1 MKKIRPIMFLDITRY
16 RKLIFAFF
24 ALAFVTSIYF
34 ISTLRFSFDF
44 EQYFPQGD
52 PDLIFFQDFIKN
64 FESDDNFL
72 LVGVKS
78 TSGTE
83 GVFQQDFL
91 QRFDSLTEKAVLLPY
106 VSNSQSLTNIKMPIK
121 SIFGISTAPILHVED
136 TAFYA
141 YDRARIL
148 QDERFVRN
156 LISEDGTCLVVLLK
170 TKEKL
175 KLDESEVLMQGLDS
189 LIKPMGFQEF
199 HYLGRANF
207 QKELVYMEKRE
218 VAVSTAIAAIL
229 VGIIMA
235 VLFRRWRTVVIALVS
250 IGLAMV
256 LFFGILGAWGRDIT
270 AIAAL
275 YPVLLVIIGTC
286 DVVHMLSKY
295 IDELR
300 RGHSQVEAMWLT
312 IKEIGLATLMTAIT
326 TAIGFATLVTTRIV
340 PIQEFGVNAAVSVL
354 VAYFTVLFFTTS
366 VLSYFKVDDL
376 ILLRENKN
384 SGFGY
389 IERFMGWIYNATKFK
404 ARQIA
409 LIALAT
415 LFISAYGISK
425 IGTNYTIAGNMPNR
439 MKVTEDFHFFE
450 KIFSGFRPL
459 EYAVFA
465 QNGHRTDDFEV
476 MQQIDKLETH
486 LRQQPAIRAVTSPTM
501 IYKSLNQMSNGNRAD
516 ALVLPTDSL
525 EYYDYQR
532 LAENLPKG
540 TANILTSKDGT
551 KSRIATRILDLGA
564 DSVMAVGAR
573 IDDWIL
579 KNTDPSVATFRR
591 TGTGYIIDKNAQ
603 YIQADLLEGIAWE
616 VGLIAILMGLMLRN
630 FRMIVIFLIPNL
642 FPMVFAGALVGYL
655 GVPLDAGV
663 SMIFTVVFGISIDD
677 TIHFLSSFN
686 INRGKG
692 QTVDEALKTTLL
704 ETGKPVCIATVILFF
719 GFLVM
724 IFSIHPPSVTIG
736 KLIAVTLIT
745 ALLSDLFINPLLLR
759 WWIKDKK
766 KDN

>member
-1 MKKIRPIMFLDITRY
+1 MFLDITKY
-16 RKLIFAFF
+16 RKLIFVFF
-24 ALAFVTSIYF
+24 AFAFAASIYF
-34 ISTLRFSFDF
+34 ITKLNFAFDF
-44 EQYFPQGD
+44 EQLFPQGD
-52 PDLIFFQDFIKN
+52 PDLAFYQDFIKD

-72 LVGVKS
+72 LIGVKNA
-78 TSGTE
+78 SGTE
-83 GVFQQDFL
+83 GVFEQDFL
-91 QRFDSLTEKAVLLPY
+91 RRFDTLTEKANDLPY
-106 VSNSQSLTNIKMPIK
+106 IINSQSLTNIKLPVK
-121 SIFGISTAPILHVED
+121 SIFGITTTPVIHVED
-136 TAFYA
+136 TSFYA
-141 YDRARIL
+141 YDRERL
-148 QDERFVRN
+148 LKDERFVHN
-156 LISEDGTCLVVLLK
+156 LISEDANSLVLLLK

-175 KLDESEVLMQGLDS
+175 KLDESEVIMQALDS
-189 LIKPMGFQEF
+189 LIKPMNFQEY

-218 VAVSTAIAAIL
+218 VAISTIIAAIL

-235 VLFRRWRTVVIALVS
+235 VLFRRWQTVVIALVS

-256 LFFGILGAWGRDIT
+256 LFFGVLGAWGRDIT

-300 RGHSQVEAMWLT
+300 RGHSQVDAMWLT
-312 IKEIGLATLMTAIT
+312 IKDIGLATLMTAVT
-326 TAIGFATLVTTRIV
+326 TAIGFATLTSVRII
-340 PIQEFGVNAAVSVL
+340 PIQEFGINAAVSVL
-354 VAYFTVLFFTTS
+354 VAYFTVLLFTTS
-366 VLSYFKVDDL
+366 VLSYFKADEL

-384 SGFGY
+384 SGFGH
-389 IERFMGWIYNATKFK
+389 IERFMGWIYTTTKYK
-404 ARQIA
+404 YRQIIVVSA
-409 LIALAT
+409 VLLLI
-415 LFISAYGISK
+415 SVYGISK
-425 IGTNYTIAGNMPNR
+425 VGTNYTIAGNMPNR

-465 QNGHRTDDFEV
+465 QNGHRTDDYVV
-476 MQQIDKLETH
+476 MQQIDKVETH
-486 LRQQPAIRAVTSPTM
+486 LRQQAAIRSVTSPTM
-501 IYKSLNQMSNGNRAD
+501 IYKSLNQMSNGNRSD
-516 ALVLPTDSL
+516 ALKMPTDSL
-525 EYYDYQR
+525 QYADYQR
-532 LAENLPKG
+532 LAESLPKG
-540 TANILTSKDGT
+540 TTNVLTSKDGT

-564 DSVMAVGAR
+564 DSVMAIGER
-573 IDDWIL
+573 IDDWIF

-591 TGTGYIIDKNAQ
+591 TGTGFIIDKNAG
-603 YIQADLLEGIAWE
+603 YIRVDLLQGIAWE
-616 VGLIAILMGLMLRN
+616 VGLVALLMGLMLRS

-642 FPMVFAGALVGYL
+642 FPMVFAGALVGFL
-655 GVPLDAGV
+655 GVPLDAGI

-692 QTVDEALKTTLL
+692 LTVDEALKTTLF
-704 ETGKPVCIATVILFF
+704 ETGKPVFIATVILFF

-745 ALLSDLFINPLLLR
+745 ALMSDLFINPLLLR
-759 WWIKDKK
+759 WWIKDKEPSVK
-766 KDN
+766 TE

>member
-1 MKKIRPIMFLDITRY
+1 MFFDITKY
-16 RKLIFAFF
+16 RKLIFSFF
-24 ALAFVTSIYF
+24 AVAFVTSLYF

-52 PDLIFFQDFIKN
+52 PDLIFFQDFIKD
-64 FESDDNFL
+64 FEADDNFL
-72 LVGVKS
+72 LVGIKN
-78 TSGTE
+78 TSGTDSSRSNRE

-91 QRFDSLTEKAVLLPY
+91 RRFDTLTEKAVELPY
-106 VSNSQSLTNIKMPIK
+106 VLNSQSLTNIKMPIK
-121 SIFGISTAPILHVED
+121 TAFGISTTPMIHVED

-141 YDRARIL
+141 YDREKIL

-156 LISEDGTCLVVLLK
+156 LISEDAQSLVILLK

-175 KLDESEVLMQGLDS
+175 SLPESEVLIQALDS
-189 LIKPMGFQEF
+189 LIKPMGFQEY

-218 VAVSTAIAAIL
+218 VAVSTGVAAIL

-235 VLFRRWRTVVIALVS
+235 ILFRGWRTVTISLVS

-275 YPVLLVIIGTC
+275 YPVLLVIVGTC

-300 RGHSQVEAMWLT
+300 RGHTQQEAMWLT
-312 IKEIGLATLMTAIT
+312 IKEIGLATLMTAVT

-376 ILLRENKN
+376 ILLKENKN
-384 SGFGY
+384 SGFSR
-389 IERFMGWIYNATKFK
+389 IERFMAWIYITTKFK
-404 ARQIA
+404 ARQITIIAVA
-409 LIALAT
+409 LL
-415 LFISAYGISK
+415 LISAYGISR
-425 IGTNYTIAGNMPNR
+425 IGTNYTIAGTMPNV

-450 KIFSGFRPL
+450 KLFSGFRPL

-476 MQQIDKLETH
+476 MQQIDKVETH
-486 LRQQPAIRAVTSPTM
+486 LRENPAIRSVTSPTM
-501 IYKSLNQMSNGNRAD
+501 IYKSLNQMSNSNRRD
-516 ALVLPTDSL
+516 ALKMPTDSL
-525 EYYDYQR
+525 QYLEFQA
-532 LAENLPKG
+532 LAKDLPKE

-551 KSRIATRILDLGA
+551 KARIATRILDLGA

-591 TGTGYIIDKNAQ
+591 TGTGFIIDKNAQ
-603 YIQADLLEGIAWE
+603 YIQSDLLEGIAWE
-616 VGLIAILMGLMLRN
+616 VGLIALLMGLMLRN

-655 GVPLDAGV
+655 GVPLDAGI

-692 QTVDEALKTTLL
+692 QTVDKALETTLL
-704 ETGKPVCIATVILFF
+704 ETGKPVAIATVILFF

-766 KDN
+766 

>member
-1 MKKIRPIMFLDITRY
+1 MFSDSTFDITKY
-16 RKLIFAFF
+16 RKPIFVFTAVAFI
-24 ALAFVTSIYF
+24 ASIYF

-52 PDLIFFQDFIKN
+52 PDLVFFQDFIKD
-64 FESDDNFL
+64 FETDDNFL
-72 LVGVKS
+72 LVGVKN

-91 QRFDSLTEKAVLLPY
+91 RRFDSLTEKATELPY
-106 VSNSQSLTNIKMPIK
+106 VVNSQSLTNMQMPVK
-121 SIFGISTAPILHVED
+121 TPFGISTTPMIHVED
-136 TAFYA
+136 TSFYA
-141 YDRARIL
+141 YDREKIL
-148 QDERFVRN
+148 EDPRFVRN
-156 LISEDGTCLVVLLK
+156 LISEDAQSLVILLK

-175 KLDESEVLMQGLDS
+175 TLPESEVLMQALDS
-189 LIKPMGFQEF
+189 LIQPMSFQEY

-218 VAVSTAIAAIL
+218 VAVSTGIAAIL

-235 VLFRRWRTVVIALVS
+235 ILFRRWRTVVIALVS

-256 LFFGILGAWGRDIT
+256 FFFGILGAWGRDIT

-275 YPVLLVIIGTC
+275 YPVLLVIVGTC
-286 DVVHMLSKY
+286 DVVHILSKY

-300 RGHSQVEAMWLT
+300 RGHGQVEAMSLT
-312 IKEIGLATLMTAIT
+312 IKEIGLATFMTALT
-326 TAIGFATLVTTRIV
+326 TAIGFATLTTTRII

-354 VAYFTVLFFTTS
+354 VAYFTVLLFTTS
-366 VLSYFKVDDL
+366 VLSYFKVEDL
-376 ILLRENKN
+376 ILLKQNKN
-384 SGFGY
+384 SGFSR
-389 IERFMGWIYNATKFK
+389 IEQFMAWIYDTTKFK
-404 ARQIA
+404 SRQIT
-409 LIALAT
+409 LIAASL
-415 LFISAYGISK
+415 LLISIYGISR
-425 IGTNYTIAGNMPNR
+425 IGTNYTIAGTMPNR

-450 KIFSGFRPL
+450 KLFSGFRPL

-465 QNGHRTDDFEV
+465 QNGHRTDDFAV
-476 MQQIDKLETH
+476 MQQIDKVENH
-486 LRQQPAIRAVTSPTM
+486 LRENPAIRSVTSPTM
-501 IYKSLNQMSNGNRAD
+501 IYKSLNRMENGNRQE
-516 ALVLPTDSL
+516 ALKMPEDSL
-525 EYYDYQR
+525 QYADFQE
-532 LAENLPKG
+532 LAQNLPKG
-540 TANILTSKDGT
+540 TANILTSKDGS
-551 KSRIATRILDLGA
+551 KARIATRILDLGA
-564 DSVMAVGAR
+564 DSVMAVGER
-573 IDDWIL
+573 IDAWIL

-591 TGTGYIIDKNAQ
+591 TGTGYIIDKNAG
-603 YIQADLLEGIAWE
+603 YIKNDLLEGIAWE
-616 VGLIAILMGLMLRN
+616 VGLIALLMGLMLRN

-655 GVPLDAGV
+655 GVPLDAGI

-686 INRGKG
+686 INRSKG
-692 QTVDEALKTTLL
+692 QTVDEALRTTLL
-704 ETGKPVCIATVILFF
+704 ETGKPVAIATVILFF

-759 WWIKDKK
+759 WWIKDKR
-766 KDN
+766 

>member
-1 MKKIRPIMFLDITRY
+1 MFLDITKY
-16 RKLIFAFF
+16 RKTIFSVV
-24 ALAFVTSIYF
+24 ALAFVASIYF

-44 EQYFPQGD
+44 EQLFPQGD
-52 PDLIFFQDFIKN
+52 PDLIFYQDFIKD

-72 LVGVKS
+72 LVGIKN
-78 TSGTE
+78 TADTE
-83 GVFQQDFL
+83 GSFQQDFL
-91 QRFDSLTEKAVLLPY
+91 QRLDSLTEKAVDLPY
-106 VSNSQSLTNIKMPIK
+106 ILNSQSLTNIKLPVK
-121 SIFGISTAPILHVED
+121 SIFGISTTPAIHVSD

-156 LISEDGTCLVVLLK
+156 LISEDGKSFVVLLK
-170 TKEKL
+170 TRQKL
-175 KLDESEVLMQGLDS
+175 KLDESEVLMNALDS
-189 LIKPMGFQEF
+189 LIKPMNFQEY

-207 QKELVYMEKRE
+207 QKELIYMEKRE
-218 VAVSTAIAAIL
+218 VGVSTFIAAIL
-229 VGIIMA
+229 VGILMA
-235 VLFRRWRTVVIALVS
+235 FLFRRWKTVVISLAS

-256 LFFGILGAWGRDIT
+256 LFFGVMGAWGREIT

-286 DVVHMLSKY
+286 DVVHILSKY

-300 RGHSQVEAMWLT
+300 NGHAQKDAMWLT
-312 IKEIGLATLMTAIT
+312 IKEIGLATFMTAVT
-326 TAIGFATLVTTRIV
+326 TAIGFATLTSVRIV
-340 PIQEFGVNAAVSVL
+340 PIQEFGVNAAVAVL
-354 VAYFTVLFFTTS
+354 VAYLTVLFFTTS

-376 ILLRENKN
+376 ILLRDNKN
-384 SGFGY
+384 SGFGH
-389 IERFMGWIYNATKFK
+389 IERFMAWIYRVTKFK
-404 ARQIA
+404 YRQITF
-409 LIALAT
+409 IAL
-415 LFISAYGISK
+415 LLLLVSVYGISK
-425 IGTNYTIAGNMPNR
+425 IGTNYTIAGNMPNK

-465 QNGHRTDDFEV
+465 QNGHQISDFEV
-476 MQQIDKLETH
+476 MKQIDKVEAH
-486 LRQQPAIRAVTSPTM
+486 LRQQPAIRSVTSPTM
-501 IYKSLNQMSNGNRAD
+501 IFKSLNQMSHGNRMD
-516 ALVLPTDSL
+516 ELKMPTDSL
-525 EYYDYQR
+525 QYFDYQR
-532 LAENLPKG
+532 FAENLPKI
-540 TANILTSKDGT
+540 TTNILISKDGT
-551 KSRIATRILDLGA
+551 KARIATRILDLGA

-573 IDDWIL
+573 IDDWIAQ
-579 KNTDPSVATFRR
+579 NTDPSVSTFKR
-591 TGTGYIIDKNAQ
+591 TGTGYIIDKNAM
-603 YIQADLLEGIAWE
+603 YIRSDLLQGIAWE
-616 VGLIAILMGLMLRN
+616 VGLVALLMGLMLRN

-642 FPMVFAGALVGYL
+642 FPMVFAGALVGFL
-655 GVPLDAGV
+655 GVPLDAAI

-692 QTVDEALKTTLL
+692 QTVDEALETTLF
-704 ETGKPVCIATVILFF
+704 ETGKPVFIATLILFF

-745 ALLSDLFINPLLLR
+745 ALMSDLFINPMLIR

-766 KDN
+766 KEN

>member
-1 MKKIRPIMFLDITRY
+1 MFLDITRY

-24 ALAFVTSIYF
+24 AVAFVTSIYF

-72 LVGVKS
+72 LVGVKN

-83 GVFQQDFL
+83 GVFQKDFL
-91 QRFDSLTEKAVLLPY
+91 QRFDSLTEKAIDLPY
-106 VSNSQSLTNIKMPIK
+106 VLNSQSLTNIKMPIK

-229 VGIIMA
+229 VGLIMA

-366 VLSYFKVDDL
+366 VLSYFKRVRL
-376 ILLRENKN
+376 HSLL
-384 SGFGY
+384 
-389 IERFMGWIYNATKFK
+389 W
-404 ARQIA
+404 Q
-409 LIALAT
+409 LC
-415 LFISAYGISK
+415 
-425 IGTNYTIAGNMPNR
+425 
-439 MKVTEDFHFFE
+439 
-450 KIFSGFRPL
+450 
-459 EYAVFA
+459 VF
-465 QNGHRTDDFEV
+465 Q
-476 MQQIDKLETH
+476 L
-486 LRQQPAIRAVTSPTM
+486 
-501 IYKSLNQMSNGNRAD
+501 
-516 ALVLPTDSL
+516 
-525 EYYDYQR
+525 
-532 LAENLPKG
+532 
-540 TANILTSKDGT
+540 
-551 KSRIATRILDLGA
+551 
-564 DSVMAVGAR
+564 
-573 IDDWIL
+573 
-579 KNTDPSVATFRR
+579 
-591 TGTGYIIDKNAQ
+591 
-603 YIQADLLEGIAWE
+603 
-616 VGLIAILMGLMLRN
+616 
-630 FRMIVIFLIPNL
+630 
-642 FPMVFAGALVGYL
+642 MVFQKLAQ
-655 GVPLDAGV
+655 
-663 SMIFTVVFGISIDD
+663 
-677 TIHFLSSFN
+677 TIRLRA
-686 INRGKG
+686 ICR
-692 QTVDEALKTTLL
+692 
-704 ETGKPVCIATVILFF
+704 
-719 GFLVM
+719 
-724 IFSIHPPSVTIG
+724 
-736 KLIAVTLIT
+736 T
-745 ALLSDLFINPLLLR
+745 A
-759 WWIKDKK
+759 
-766 KDN
+766 